1 MSDFPL
7 NLPEAIDLAVIGAG
21 PQALTLV
28 THLLQKKKSLHRKIL
43 VFDASG
49 VWMSR
54 WHHQFAALE
63 IPHLRSPAVH
73 HPDPDAYALRRF
85 AELRPQ
91 ELYPPYSLPGT
102 TLFKE
107 FCQDVVK
114 RWQLQDRLVPLA
126 VEELEPIVH
135 HSRKRFLLGLKDGRS
150 LLARRVVLAA
160 GSHQPNLPE
169 WVKEIPA
176 NFPKDRLLHAN
187 QIDLRTLHLKNE
199 RILIVGGGLTS
210 GHLALGA
217 LARGAKVVLTH
228 RRQFREKLFDSDP
241 GWLGPKY
248 LKAFWDEPHWGD
260 RWEMIQAARDGGS
273 LTMAVMTQLRRAN
286 HCQQLSFQECCRVV
300 QAQWQEFYWQ
310 VQCDNG
316 TTQEFDRIWLA
327 TGTRLNAET
336 EPLLSTMNKVFPI
349 PLVNG
354 LPILEK
360 DLRWGKSDL
369 FLMGGLTALRVGPAA
384 RNLSG
389 GRMASRCIVPALT

>member
-1 MSDFPL
+1 
-7 NLPEAIDLAVIGAG
+7 
-21 PQALTLV
+21 
-28 THLLQKKKSLHRKIL
+28 L

-102 TLFKE
+102 ALFKE

-187 QIDLRTLHLKNE
+187 QIDLRTLQIKNE

-248 LKAFWDEPHWGD
+248 LNGFWNEPHWGD
-260 RWEMIQAARDGGS
+260 RWKMIQEARDGGS

-300 QAQWQEFYWQ
+300 QAKWQGFYWQ

-354 LPILEK
+354 LPVLEK